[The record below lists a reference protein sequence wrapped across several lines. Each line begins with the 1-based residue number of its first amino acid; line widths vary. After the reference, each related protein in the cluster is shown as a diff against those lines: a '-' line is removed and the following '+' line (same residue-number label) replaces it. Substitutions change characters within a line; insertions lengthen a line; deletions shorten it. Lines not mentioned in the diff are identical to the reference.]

1 MNGVYILRYEG
12 DVAPGPVSYEDFL
25 ADEALR
31 ASVEDNLRATYYNET
46 VERWLDEAEIVL
58 YPENF

>member
-1 MNGVYILRYEG
+1 MT
-12 DVAPGPVSYEDFL
+12 PGPVPFETFLED
-25 ADEALR
+25 AEMR
-31 ASVEDNLRATYYNET
+31 ASVEDNLRANYYNET

>member
-1 MNGVYILRYEG
+1 M
-12 DVAPGPVSYEDFL
+12 SYEDFL